1 MPLLLNL
8 ELVNN
13 HKMKLATRSLTIIFS
28 VLLMSCGG
36 KEEKKKEGF
45 SVDRT
50 KATEKPV
57 EAAPAADMTPASA
70 RIELSNKGVGPITA
84 VTLDSEIDEALAKS
98 GEEVYNQMCLAC
110 HRIGKKFIGPAPN
123 GILERRS
130 PEWVMNMILN
140 PEGMVKED
148 ALAKDLLMEFNGA
161 PMANQGLTEEQAR
174 NVLEFFRTL
183 K

>member
-1 MPLLLNL
+1 M
-8 ELVNN
+8 VF
-13 HKMKLATRSLTIIFS
+13 KSLTIVFS

-36 KEEKKKEGF
+36 KEEKKKDGF
-45 SVDRT
+45 SVDRS

-57 EAAPAADMTPASA
+57 ESEPAADAEPASA
-70 RIELSNKGVGPITA
+70 RVDLTSKGVGPITA
-84 VTLDSEIDEALAKS
+84 VTLDAEIDQALAKQ

-148 ALAKDLLMEFNGA
+148 PLAKELLVEFNGS

-174 NVLEFFRTL
+174 SVLEYFRTL
-183 K
+183 